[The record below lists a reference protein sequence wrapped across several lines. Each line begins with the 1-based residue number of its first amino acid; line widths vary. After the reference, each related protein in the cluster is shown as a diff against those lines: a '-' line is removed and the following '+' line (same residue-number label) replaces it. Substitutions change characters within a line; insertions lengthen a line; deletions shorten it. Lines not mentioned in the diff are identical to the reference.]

1 MIRGLNQV
9 YDSVRCPWR
18 PIIVVVVPWWVLPTC
33 ITTVSLRVHGSTLL
47 GPLLT
52 WCCFGGYYPGL
63 SRLAVPFP
71 VMLRFYEPP
80 ISTEEQV
87 RPLRVFMR
95 VSTGNFSVFQVVH
108 FIEILIFCLSPKLAL
123 RTSHAG

>member
-1 MIRGLNQV
+1 MT
-9 YDSVRCPWR
+9 R
-18 PIIVVVVPWWVLPTC
+18 PAGPGDPSSAASFLGGCYPPLC
-33 ITTVSLRVHGSTLL
+33 LSLRVHGSALL

-63 SRLAVPFP
+63 SRLPVPFP
-71 VMLRFYEPP
+71 VVLRFYEPP

-95 VSTGNFSVFQVVH
+95 VSTGGFSFFHAVSFVR
-108 FIEILIFCLSPKLAL
+108 ILILCLSPKLESP
-123 RTSHAG
+123 TSRAG